1 MKKMM
6 VTGMITLFAFVAS
19 AQHTHTP
26 LKNDVDSFS
35 YALGMNISSSF
46 KSAGIDT
53 LNFDV
58 FKEAIQHALIDNHL
72 DMDGNKANEIV
83 TTYVSKIKAAK
94 EQELTKAGTDFLA
107 KNAKN
112 PGVVTLPSGLQ
123 YKVIKKGT
131 GAIPVDGQQVT
142 THYRGTLID
151 GKVFDS
157 SYDRG
162 QPATFGVNQVIAGWT
177 EALKLMPVGSKWEL
191 YIPYNLAYGERAM
204 GANIPAYS
212 ALIFEIELL
221 EIAP

>member
-1 MKKMM
+1 MM
-6 VTGMITLFAFVAS
+6 ILGLVTLFAYVAN
-19 AQHTHTP
+19 AQHVHTP

-35 YALGMNISSSF
+35 YALGINIASSF
-46 KSAGIDT
+46 KAAGIDT
-53 LNFDV
+53 LNYAIFN
-58 FKEAIQHALIDNHL
+58 EAIKHAMIDNHV
-72 DMDGNKANEIV
+72 DMDGNKANEV
-83 TTYVSKIKAAK
+83 VNTYVTKIKEAK
-94 EQELTKAGTDFLA
+94 QLELTKAGTDFLA
-107 KNAKN
+107 KNAKK

-123 YKVIKKGT
+123 YKIVKKGK

-142 THYRGTLID
+142 THYKGTLID

-162 QPATFGVNQVIAGWT
+162 QPATFGVNQVIPGWT

-191 YIPYNLAYGERAM
+191 YIPYNLAYGERAV

-212 ALIFEIELL
+212 ALVFEIELL